1 MLDRIGHYRIVAE
14 LGRGGMGVV
23 YKAHEESLN
32 RFVAIKVLGE
42 HLTEDPSYVE
52 RFVREAQS
60 AARLN
65 HPNIVQIY
73 AISEDAGRHFFVM
86 EYVTGQSLQKILR
99 SRGPLDAIQTARIAL
114 QAASGLRAAHE
125 QGIIHRDIKPA
136 NLILDDRGLIKIAD
150 FGLALMGGAAS
161 RLTATGMFMGTPG
174 YLSPEQ
180 CLDQDIDLRTDI
192 YSLGVTLF
200 ETLTGKAP
208 FTGDSPLALLRQ
220 IVEVEPPD
228 IAQLRPEVD
237 PELKALV
244 QRMMAKDRDQRVAT
258 CDELIEALEGFL
270 NTRGVSGSLLER
282 LAMATSTGPPPAP
295 VADDLDSKPTTAVSG
310 DLPEPPAPVTASPTE
325 PPPPPPIHS
334 APQEQDPPRRSGRT
348 LALIAALVVL
358 LGLVTV
364 VVGGLVAWRSG
375 WFGGPARASAE
386 PSEDELA
393 SSEALSDLTGGEA
406 AGLAAQGPEVA
417 PEPSTDG
424 EQGGETAPAEPRATV
439 PPPAAAEAERGAEP
453 DAGRRQAA
461 ETVAPPAEAAPPPP
475 EGTAVIV
482 VGEQLLAGEAEAYVE
497 AALAGAG
504 IPLVDEVAVPGL
516 PSALAEGDAGRRG
529 DVQAVL
535 APYAKHLVM
544 VRIEYLGERP
554 LVYMGQRDVAFQA
567 RVTMVPIEVATG
579 TPLLQPPIRF
589 RVEYTHLNAQRVVED
604 TFRQPTYQIMQ
615 LLMGN

>member
-1 MLDRIGHYRIVAE
+1 MLERIGHYRIIAE

-42 HLTEDPSYVE
+42 HLTEDPAYVE
-52 RFVREAQS
+52 RFLREAQS

-86 EYVTGQSLQKILR
+86 EHVTGQSLQKILR
-99 SRGPLDAIQTARIAL
+99 ARGPLDAIQTARIAL
-114 QAASGLRAAHE
+114 QTASGLRAAHE
-125 QGIIHRDIKPA
+125 QGIVHRDIKPA

-228 IAQLRPEVD
+228 LGELRPEVD

-270 NTRGVSGSLLER
+270 DARGATGSLLER
-282 LAMATSTGPPPAP
+282 LAVAASSGPPPTPLAE
-295 VADDLDSKPTTAVSG
+295 DLDSKPTTAVSG
-310 DLPEPPAPVTASPTE
+310 DLPEPPAPVDTSPAE

-334 APQEQDPPRRSGRT
+334 APQQPEPPRTGRT
-348 LALIAALVVL
+348 LALIAAFVVL
-358 LGLVTV
+358 LGLATV

-375 WFGGPARASAE
+375 WFAGSDRASAGPSDSGRESTE
-386 PSEDELA
+386 PVAEMKRDDGAIQAAGDSAA
-393 SSEALSDLTGGEA
+393 SADLPTGGE
-406 AGLAAQGPEVA
+406 
-417 PEPSTDG
+417 T
-424 EQGGETAPAEPRATV
+424 GGGTTAAEPRTAV
-439 PPPAAAEAERGAEP
+439 PPPEEKSPQQTPEPEPGPQEARA
-453 DAGRRQAA
+453 
-461 ETVAPPAEAAPPPP
+461 TSAPPAEAAPPPP
-475 EGTAVIV
+475 VGTAVIA

-504 IPLVDEVAVPGL
+504 IPLVDEAAVPGL
-516 PSALAEGDAGRRG
+516 LSAIAEGNTDRRG
-529 DVQAVL
+529 DVRAAL
-535 APYAKHLVM
+535 APYAKNMVM

-579 TPLLQPPIRF
+579 TPLLQPPVRF

-604 TFRQPTYQIMQ
+604 EFRQPTYQIMQ
-615 LLMGN
+615 LLKSD